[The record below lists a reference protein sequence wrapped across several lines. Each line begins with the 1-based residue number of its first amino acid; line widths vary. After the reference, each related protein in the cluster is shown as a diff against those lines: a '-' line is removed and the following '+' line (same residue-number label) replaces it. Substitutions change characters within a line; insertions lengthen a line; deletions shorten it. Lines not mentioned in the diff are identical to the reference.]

1 MPLSNSKV
9 RSGFIIAFLLLLISY
24 FLIFFIV
31 RKVVD
36 ETSNVTH
43 SYTVINKLEQL
54 KAEVVD
60 AETGLRGYLLTKD
73 QRFLEPYRSG
83 ISLGMQTHKELVS
96 LSDGSLTRLQH
107 LDTLQY
113 LINRR
118 FSLMNRTITLF
129 QQAGNNIT
137 DEMRQG
143 REVNKSAMDS
153 IRVYVELAKR
163 DEQGVML
170 ERKSKLARFF
180 SGARIVSVASLI
192 TALITILYSLMIYYR
207 EKRDKDRSNARVK
220 EAEGELAV
228 NVDELKM
235 ANQEL
240 EELRSIEK
248 FASTGRIARTIAHEV
263 RNPLTNISLAAEQ
276 LRDLA
281 SGNEESGL
289 LLDMITRNS
298 NRINMLVADLL
309 NATRFA
315 QLDMRE
321 TNINQLVEE
330 TLEQAA
336 DRIELSHIRVEKHY
350 DSNICPIRIDG
361 EKMKVALLNI
371 IVNAIE
377 AMEPGKGLLEIFTRN
392 QGNKCI
398 VEIRDNGAGMDR
410 ETTSKLFEPYF
421 TGKQKGHGL
430 GLTNTQNIILNHK
443 GTIQVNSKPGA
454 GSTFTIFL
462 NIAHDGE

>member
-1 MPLSNSKV
+1 MPLSNTKV
-9 RSGFIIAFLLLLISY
+9 RSGFIIAFLLLLVSY

-36 ETSNVTH
+36 ETESVSH
-43 SYTVINKLEQL
+43 SYTIINKLEQL
-54 KAEVVD
+54 KAGVVD

-73 QRFLEPYRSG
+73 QRLLAPYRTG
-83 ISLGMQTHKELVS
+83 INNGVQIHRELVN
-96 LSDGSLTRLQH
+96 LSAGSPLRLQR
-107 LDTLQY
+107 LDTLQQ

-118 FSLMNRTITLF
+118 FGMMAHTLLLF
-129 QQAGNNIT
+129 QQAGNTIT
-137 DEMRQG
+137 DSIRQN
-143 REVNKSAMDS
+143 RDANRNVMDS
-153 IRVYVELAKR
+153 IRAYVEIAKN
-163 DEQGVML
+163 DEQGVMKD
-170 ERKSKLARFF
+170 RKAKLARFF
-180 SGARIVSVASLI
+180 SGARVIAVASLI

-228 NVDELKM
+228 NVDELKQ

-276 LRDLA
+276 LREIAA
-281 SGNEESGL
+281 SNEEGGL

-298 NRINMLVADLL
+298 HRINMLVADLL

-315 QLDMRE
+315 QLDMQE
-321 TNINQLVEE
+321 TDINKLVDE

-336 DRIELSHIRVEKHY
+336 DRIELNHIRVKKQY
-350 DSNICPIRIDG
+350 DSNICPIRVDG
-361 EKMKVALLNI
+361 EKIKVAILNI
-371 IVNAIE
+371 IVNALE
-377 AMEPGKGLLEIFTRN
+377 AMEPGKGLLEISTRN
-392 QGNKCI
+392 QGNKCVI
-398 VEIRDNGAGMDR
+398 EIRDNGAGMDR
-410 ETTSKLFEPYF
+410 ETTLKLFEPYF

-443 GTIQVNSKPGA
+443 GTIQVNSAPGS
-454 GSTFTIFL
+454 GSTFIIFL
-462 NIAHDGE
+462 NHTQSGE